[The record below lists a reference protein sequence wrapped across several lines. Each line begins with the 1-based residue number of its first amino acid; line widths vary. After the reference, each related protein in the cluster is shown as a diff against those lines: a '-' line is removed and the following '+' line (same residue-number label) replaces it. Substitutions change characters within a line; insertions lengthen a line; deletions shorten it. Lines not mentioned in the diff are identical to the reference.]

1 MCCYVK
7 SNQIIYSRVDNRVAN
22 MINNQLDIKSIRDY
36 GIHGALGLLMGI
48 GGGFI
53 LGFILI
59 MLISSL
65 TADLSSVIIGVTVL
79 VTLLVIYGTYGFYVG
94 YIFGGQKK
102 ASQISITCAAAGI
115 FGGLVTAGLLA
126 GNFITMGGDS
136 VPYLVPLFITLV
148 FTGPI
153 LGFPKI
159 KNMVL
164 MTVLTT
170 TGAALGYGIFISGQY
185 IAVYINNVLG
195 LLAIFI
201 AIPFSLV
208 AIGIAG
214 ASIAIGFYFT
224 EGTAFAAKEIPGFL
238 KRMKGAGIF
247 FTLIVL
253 IFSSLMFFSMAKYAN
268 TDVSIDISSGDGGIT
283 VYVPVLLENGTIME
297 MYRNPAILGNATT
310 EILDTGH
317 GKALKISGSGS
328 TRINMTETGGL
339 LATNPEANEKFV
351 NGFKLSTSNATNYGN
366 GSGLVDAWVYSEED
380 GIGFKLSITRD
391 NGWGK
396 LITINTEQEV
406 KLTRGWQEVGLNA
419 RSMWYD

>member
-1 MCCYVK
+1 
-7 SNQIIYSRVDNRVAN
+7 
-22 MINNQLDIKSIRDY
+22 MINNQLDIKSLRSY

-48 GGGFI
+48 GAGFI

-65 TADLSSVIIGVTVL
+65 TADFSSVIQGITVL
-79 VTLLVIYGTYGFYVG
+79 VAILVIYGIYGFYVG
-94 YIFGGQKK
+94 YIFGGQTK
-102 ASQISITCAAAGI
+102 ASKISITCAAAGA

-126 GNFITMGGDS
+126 GNFIPMSGDS

-148 FTGPI
+148 FTGPL

-159 KNMVL
+159 KNIVL
-164 MTVLTT
+164 MTVSSAS
-170 TGAALGYGIFISGQY
+170 GAALGYIIFISGQY

-195 LLAIFI
+195 LFAIII
-201 AIPFSLV
+201 AIPFSLL

-224 EGTAFAAKEIPGFL
+224 EGTAYTSREIPGFL
-238 KRMKGAGIF
+238 KRTRGAGIF
-247 FTLIVL
+247 LTLIVL
-253 IFSSLMFFSMAKYAN
+253 IFSSLIFFNVAKYAN
-268 TDVSIDISSGDGGIT
+268 TDVSIDISSGDGEIT
-283 VYVPVLLENGTIME
+283 VYIPVLLENGTIME
-297 MYRNPAILGNATT
+297 MYRNPTILGNATT
-310 EILDTGH
+310 EIIDTDY
-317 GKALKISGSGS
+317 GKAFKISGSGS
-328 TRINMTETGGL
+328 TRINMKKTGGL

-366 GSGLVDAWVYSEED
+366 GGGLIDAWVYSEED
-380 GIGFKLSITRD
+380 GTRFKLSITRD

-396 LITINTEQEV
+396 LITINTEHEV

-419 RSMWYD
+419 VSMWYD